1 MKLAKCACPDCNNIG
16 TVRIGLDK
24 RGGRSAFMCEWHAN
38 HNECYGEGGKNKAGA
53 VDKARAKMY
62 RCGIEF
68 ETAWT
73 SEKARI
79 EFLGNNFTPTND
91 CSLNGEFTC
100 EYVSPLYHGMNSIV
114 RYVKTID
121 KYVKSGDIEM
131 NDSCGTHFHM
141 SLNNMV
147 VEHGENVMHYL
158 RNKEIYKRVF
168 TPLSMFLEK
177 NPEKCERLFGRELN
191 PDYANGISDYCEP
204 RDRYNFIN
212 VKNDTNIEFRVFK
225 FRNATQY
232 TKAMWFA
239 RDVVDSIMRNFSNFY
254 QMDEAERLH
263 KCDIVGNKIC
273 KKFDE
278 YLEKLEKEGE

>member
-1 MKLAKCACPDCNNIG
+1 MRYANCACPDCNNIG

-24 RGGRSAFMCEWHAN
+24 RGGRPAFLCEWHAT
-38 HNECYGEGGKNKAGA
+38 HNECYGEGGKNNAGA
-53 VDKARAKMY
+53 FNKARAKMY
-62 RCGIEF
+62 RNGIEF
-68 ETAWT
+68 ETSWT

-91 CSLNGEFTC
+91 GSLEGEFTC
-100 EYVSPLYHGMNSIV
+100 EYVSPLYHGMNSLV

-121 KYVKSGDIEM
+121 KYVKSGDIQM

-147 VEHGENVMHYL
+147 VEHGENVMRYL

-168 TPLSMFLEK
+168 MPLSNILKE
-177 NPEKCERLFGRELN
+177 NPEKCEMLFGRELN
-191 PDYANGISDYCEP
+191 PNYANALSESFCDP

-212 VKNDTNIEFRVFK
+212 VTNNTNIEFRVFK
-225 FRNATQY
+225 FRDAKQY

-239 RDVVDSIMRNFSNFY
+239 RDVVDSIMRNFSDFY
-254 QMDEAERLH
+254 QMDEDEILH
-263 KCDIVGNKIC
+263 KCDVVGKKIC
-273 KKFDE
+273 KKFNE
-278 YLEKLEKEGE
+278 YLTKLAEEE